1 MLVQLPHMAQDCTV
15 QGASGVLSGSFYVS
29 GGKLSDRRAKPT
41 PTEVSSR

>member
-29 GGKLSDRRAKPT
+29 GEKLSDRRAKPT